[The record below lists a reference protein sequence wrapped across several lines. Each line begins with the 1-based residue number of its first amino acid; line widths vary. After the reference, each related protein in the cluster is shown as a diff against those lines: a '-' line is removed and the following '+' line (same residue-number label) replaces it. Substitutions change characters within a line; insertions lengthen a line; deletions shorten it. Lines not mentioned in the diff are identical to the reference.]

1 MKSMTKEDTT
11 MILFTTLLITFI
23 VCTIFAAIFLIT
35 GSMAFVVA
43 FGDVIIFALLVWLI
57 IKGINNH
64 RK

>member
-1 MKSMTKEDTT
+1 
-11 MILFTTLLITFI
+11 MILFTTLLIAFI

-35 GSMAFVVA
+35 GSMAFVVV
-43 FGDVIIFALLVWLI
+43 FGDVIVFVLLVWLI